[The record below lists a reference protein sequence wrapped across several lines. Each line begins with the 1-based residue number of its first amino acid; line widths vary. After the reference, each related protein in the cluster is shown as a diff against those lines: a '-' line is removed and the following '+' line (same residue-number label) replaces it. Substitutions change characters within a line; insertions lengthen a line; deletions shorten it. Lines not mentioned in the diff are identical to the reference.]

1 MNAFRGA
8 KYGYLVLAVWI
19 AIVVF
24 VIMWLSGC
32 SSKYMTYR
40 DASFSAS
47 HTAFASLPDD
57 PALHEI
63 IVIESLIVHI
73 VGSRLLFNWDDA
85 KEAESG
91 IGGYASSENVIW
103 VFGKTV
109 NGKII
114 VNEAVLGHELLHLLN
129 WTNPKV
135 ANPDTLG
142 ELGL

>member
-1 MNAFRGA
+1 MNAFRGVKIGLLIGVIA
-8 KYGYLVLAVWI
+8 AVVLYLL
-19 AIVVF
+19 
-24 VIMWLSGC
+24 LSGC

-63 IVIESLIVHI
+63 IVIEGLIVHI

-91 IGGYASSENVIW
+91 IGGYASNENVIW

-114 VNEAVLGHELLHLLN
+114 INEAVLGHELLHLLN

-135 ANPDTLG
+135 ANPDKL
-142 ELGL
+142 EDLGL